1 MIPFDQLEHHC
12 SKAELTPD
20 LITNI
25 RHFPVRQ
32 TMLQAPVNRTLEFA
46 VDFMNFAEFI
56 PTLVCTLGTNSAMSL
71 F

>member
-1 MIPFDQLEHHC
+1 MVPFDQLEYHC

-25 RHFPVRQ
+25 RHLPVRQ
-32 TMLQAPVNRTLEFA
+32 TLLQAPVNWTLEFA
-46 VDFMNFAEFI
+46 VDFMDFAKFI
-56 PTLVCTLGTNSAMSL
+56 LTLVCTLGTDSAMSL